1 MGKYI
6 QMFVGGGHEFLSILD
21 NCLSNSFLC
30 LFLSLNNNLVKAFSC
45 FLKSVVFCFESQVIC
60 L

>member
-21 NCLSNSFLC
+21 NCLSNSFWC
-30 LFLSLNNNLVKAFSC
+30 LFFSLNKSFVKAFCRFFSIC
-45 FLKSVVFCFESQVIC
+45 FFLSKDEVKY